1 MVKHDKSWVN
11 HGEFP
16 NSPRFSRW
24 NAPLPGVT
32 SELGWDLPILRTPA
46 APSPKPA
53 AAPRPHPAWR
63 PAGGCRGNSNTFDQQ
78 MVDSPWKMVDLM
90 GFVGFYGSTKGKNAT
105 GKPWMIG
112 FFPADVRFNQV
123 WDDHKSWWSWWHVIL
138 ILIIVIFSML
148 YSDDHHSLS
157 STKIK
162 IRPCAMAKKGPT
174 AVLSKATWPI
184 ISSTATWQM
193 LPTYSWV
200 CPMNKKW
207 LYWEMNGYSNQ
218 IMGDGWF

>member
-90 GFVGFYGSTKGKNAT
+90 GFLGFYGSTKGKNAT
-105 GKPWMIG
+105 GNHDFSW
-112 FFPADVRFNQV
+112 FFPEWLVFFLQMFASTKSEMIINL
-123 WDDHKSWWSWWHVIL
+123 DDP
-138 ILIIVIFSML
+138 
-148 YSDDHHSLS
+148 DDMWSLS
-157 STKIK
+157 LF
-162 IRPCAMAKKGPT
+162 C
-174 AVLSKATWPI
+174 W
-184 ISSTATWQM
+184 
-193 LPTYSWV
+193 
-200 CPMNKKW
+200 
-207 LYWEMNGYSNQ
+207 
-218 IMGDGWF
+218 